1 MLGRVSPWRT
11 RSQGKQTLANW
22 LGYSVRRK
30 LLDEDL
36 DAVRARM
43 CGSVLEVGCGT
54 IGRRGRFRPPIEQA
68 ANWAYVDL
76 RDSARPTMQADIEH
90 LPVQPACFD
99 TVICLEV
106 LEYVPNPKSAL
117 RELLRVLKPEGTL
130 IISSPFLHR
139 ADTPTDSWR
148 FTEHGLWSLLEEAG
162 FKVQEVRQQGGAL
175 AVAANILKFAISS
188 VEAKLLRYAL
198 GLVTYAPLMTLLRI
212 DGSAARRLPVLNTFS
227 TGFLVVAVK

>member
-1 MLGRVSPWRT
+1 M
-11 RSQGKQTLANW
+11 
-22 LGYSVRRK
+22 
-30 LLDEDL
+30 DEDL
-36 DAVRARM
+36 DAVRTRM

-54 IGRRGRFRPPIEQA
+54 VGRRGRFMPPIEQA

-76 RDSARPTMQADIEH
+76 RDSARPTMRADIEH

-106 LEYVPNPKSAL
+106 LEYVPNPRSAL
-117 RELLRVLKPEGTL
+117 CELLRVLKPEGTL

-139 ADTPTDSWR
+139 ADAPTDSWR

-175 AVAANILKFAISS
+175 AVAVNILKFAVSR
-188 VEAKLLRYAL
+188 VETRLLRYAL
-198 GLVTYAPLMTLLRI
+198 GLVAYAPLMTLLSI
-212 DGSAARRLPVLNTFS
+212 DGRAARQLPVLNTFS
-227 TGFLVVAVK
+227 TGFLFVAIK